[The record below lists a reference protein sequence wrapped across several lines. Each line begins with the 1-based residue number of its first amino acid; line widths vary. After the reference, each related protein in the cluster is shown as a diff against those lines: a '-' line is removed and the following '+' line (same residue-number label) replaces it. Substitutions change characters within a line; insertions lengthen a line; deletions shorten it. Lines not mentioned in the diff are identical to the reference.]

1 MKSTPRKS
9 KTAPAKGTQS
19 TKPKTK
25 GSKAVATAPA
35 TSHPSTAKTPPNPAS
50 GTPSAKPSDAEVIQS
65 LEEIKAMMGETSD
78 QIPESPPP
86 ASGTA
91 RAGMTVNE
99 FSDVVT
105 NEADMRAGGW
115 SEEEIKEI
123 KAGKERAKAEAELEA
138 SALYKGDSGKP
149 RRREL
154 DYLVQDF
161 LKARHAGFTLP
172 RLVWSHKTN
181 VAAKWTHPEAR
192 LILRVIQAVYDGDFG
207 FFTTLAATVTDVKK
221 RSDGAGKSFT
231 IEPAKETHL
240 ALATSLKGGTKKSG
254 EDLAQDVFHE
264 TKVPISSRRTRKI
277 AAAHGIP
284 PANKG
289 GCGTHK

>member
-50 GTPSAKPSDAEVIQS
+50 GTPSAKPSDAEVIQFLEGKT

-138 SALYKGDSGKP
+138 SAL
-149 RRREL
+149 
-154 DYLVQDF
+154 
-161 LKARHAGFTLP
+161 
-172 RLVWSHKTN
+172 
-181 VAAKWTHPEAR
+181 
-192 LILRVIQAVYDGDFG
+192 
-207 FFTTLAATVTDVKK
+207 
-221 RSDGAGKSFT
+221 
-231 IEPAKETHL
+231 
-240 ALATSLKGGTKKSG
+240 
-254 EDLAQDVFHE
+254 
-264 TKVPISSRRTRKI
+264 
-277 AAAHGIP
+277 
-284 PANKG
+284 
-289 GCGTHK
+289 